1 MRLYDVA
8 ARPSR
13 LVGSRISQ
21 AFHQRR
27 TKTFHRVVSEDGEPL
42 FHVARQEDKQQPLKP
57 RPEDLFTMPD
67 VVLDLDM
74 QGRSGVREFGW
85 ADEQKFLEQWRE
97 SPKRAQVRSEL
108 TAFSKEIEMS
118 RERAGKVLSDPTNPW
133 RITDHDILSVA
144 LRGFM
149 PSNTLMSEDRKGLWQ
164 EKQPVTTL
172 SQSRLDEADI
182 QAARAAAE
190 PAKLETEATEAG
202 GAKLV
207 HDTKSQSQRG
217 MLLHLDPRQEP
228 DVLHEVASR
237 NGIPRS
243 VVWSDERLLRWMI
256 TRRINLDYAKHKSAE
271 QPPSTAKM
279 NVALR
284 QHILRR
290 SNPELNFNIARR
302 IVSQCLEAGTD
313 ITTKEEDAGRAASIF
328 KAIQDICLA
337 TNHRHSEKAPRHAE
351 LLTFSTALESRFP
364 TPDPDMRACIFHL
377 RLVSLSGLGWLE
389 RTADHIQGGH
399 TSQTWFGMP
408 RIPEGLKLALEYW
421 NNHAQEDV
429 FLNDLPSRQLLL
441 RTLTGVG
448 EDGSTSE
455 FSFRSMILRQQKGRS
470 PSSHLERLEAFGSY
484 IRLLGQ
490 LGAVRTLWKEWTT
503 TVPDLKA
510 LVMDKGRW
518 NEDVAR
524 GLASTFWDAI
534 ASSLYANE
542 TVDVDVG
549 SLSWEDCA
557 QYDHDC
563 IRPRIQSSECSGGK
577 KVSQEQK
584 KLQKVELLELLRIP
598 VDEWM
603 TKAQELCASRRPGFV
618 A

>member
-1 MRLYDVA
+1 
-8 ARPSR
+8 
-13 LVGSRISQ
+13 
-21 AFHQRR
+21 
-27 TKTFHRVVSEDGEPL
+27 VSEDGESL
-42 FHVARQEDKQQPLKP
+42 FHVARREDKQQPLDP

-74 QGRSGVREFGW
+74 QDRSGVREFGW

-97 SPKRAQVRSEL
+97 SPKRTKLRSEL
-108 TAFSKEIEMS
+108 SAFSKEVEIS
-118 RERAGKVLSDPTNPW
+118 RERAGKVVSDPTNPW

-149 PSNTLMSEDRKGLWQ
+149 PSNTMMSEGRKGLWQ
-164 EKQPVTTL
+164 ENHPITTL

-182 QAARAAAE
+182 QAARATAE
-190 PAKLETEATEAG
+190 SAKLETEATEAG
-202 GAKLV
+202 DVNLV
-207 HDTKSQSQRG
+207 HDKESKTQRD
-217 MLLHLDPRQEP
+217 MLVLLDSRREP
-228 DVLHEVASR
+228 DVLHEVVSR

-243 VVWSDERLLRWMI
+243 VVRSDERLLRWMI

-302 IVSQCLEAGTD
+302 LVSQCLEAGTD
-313 ITTKEEDAGRAASIF
+313 ITTKEEDAGRATSIF
-328 KAIQDICLA
+328 KAIQDICLE
-337 TNHRHSEKAPRHAE
+337 TNHRYSKKVPRHAE
-351 LLTFSTALESRFP
+351 LLAFSATLESRFP
-364 TPDPDMRACIFHL
+364 TLDPDMRACIFHL
-377 RLVSLSGLGWLE
+377 RLMSLSGLGWLE

-421 NNHAQEDV
+421 NSHAQKDV
-429 FLNDLPSRQLLL
+429 FVDDLSSRQLLL

-470 PSSHLERLEAFGSY
+470 PSSHLERLETFGSY
-484 IRLLGQ
+484 IRVLGQ

-510 LVMDKGRW
+510 MVVEKGRW

-524 GLASTFWDAI
+524 GLASTFWEAI
-534 ASSLYANE
+534 ASSLYTNE
-542 TVDVDVG
+542 TVDVDVE
-549 SLSWEDCA
+549 SLSWEACA
-557 QYDHDC
+557 QHDYNC
-563 IRPRIQSSECSGGK
+563 IRPRTSITEGSGGT

-584 KLQKVELLELLRIP
+584 KLQTFELLELLQIP
-598 VDEWM
+598 VDEWII
-603 TKAQELCASRRPGFV
+603 KAQEFRASRRLGF
-618 A
+618 AG